1 MENKKMLFEAMLE
14 AEELKIS
21 AKLSNEE
28 ILELRDAANDR
39 KIVGFLVDQYYQ
51 SQEYRKAVQNQARSL
66 LQGYDQ
72 SREDHPEFIKTLLLN
87 VTKQE
92 ARNKAMMDVIT
103 EEIPICRWMKSIK
116 GIGPV
121 ISAYLY
127 SALVVNVWEEVDLN
141 DIPDYV
147 DIAGITEWTRKTQ
160 YEISSYCRFRGKFYR
175 ANQTTY
181 SMPGTIRYGTDFSSY
196 TGLNDNNNPWLGE
209 KGAAEVMKKA
219 LAKREAFY
227 GTIDSTLESFIPA
240 AKMKKVKTKVKSY
253 IKTLGIFDLVDLGKI
268 IQDTT
273 GIVADL
279 SDLLTQTQVIYLE
292 DWAKWIENEKNVDQ
306 YLYDTVHEITGR
318 KVELIEQG
326 TINTWMSK
334 KKKPKKPTTEELKS
348 YLSKPPYNKDLK
360 KLMFNIGD
368 CFIKNSSRGSL
379 YGEIFRK
386 RLDDEMVKNEAL
398 EYADQAA
405 KILETK
411 NIQDTATKKTL
422 QSGKLTQGHLVA
434 RARRY
439 AVKLF
444 ISHVHEAMWCAEFH
458 EDSPSPYVISH
469 MGHKDYVAPEVDY
482 HEYL

>member
-1 MENKKMLFEAMLE
+1 M
-14 AEELKIS
+14 
-21 AKLSNEE
+21 
-28 ILELRDAANDR
+28 
-39 KIVGFLVDQYYQ
+39 
-51 SQEYRKAVQNQARSL
+51 
-66 LQGYDQ
+66 
-72 SREDHPEFIKTLLLN
+72 
-87 VTKQE
+87 
-92 ARNKAMMDVIT
+92 
-103 EEIPICRWMKSIK
+103 
-116 GIGPV
+116 
-121 ISAYLY
+121 
-127 SALVVNVWEEVDLN
+127 
-141 DIPDYV
+141 
-147 DIAGITEWTRKTQ
+147 
-160 YEISSYCRFRGKFYR
+160 
-175 ANQTTY
+175 
-181 SMPGTIRYGTDFSSY
+181 
-196 TGLNDNNNPWLGE
+196 NDNNNPWLGE

-227 GTIDSTLESFIPA
+227 GTINSTLESFIPA

-253 IKTLGIFDLVDLGKI
+253 IKTLGVFDLVDLGKI
-268 IQDTT
+268 IQDITNMA
-273 GIVADL
+273 VDL

-386 RLDDEMVKNEAL
+386 RLNDEMVKNEAL

-422 QSGKLTQGHLVA
+422 QSGKLTQGHL
-434 RARRY
+434 
-439 AVKLF
+439 
-444 ISHVHEAMWCAEFH
+444 
-458 EDSPSPYVISH
+458 
-469 MGHKDYVAPEVDY
+469 
-482 HEYL
+482 